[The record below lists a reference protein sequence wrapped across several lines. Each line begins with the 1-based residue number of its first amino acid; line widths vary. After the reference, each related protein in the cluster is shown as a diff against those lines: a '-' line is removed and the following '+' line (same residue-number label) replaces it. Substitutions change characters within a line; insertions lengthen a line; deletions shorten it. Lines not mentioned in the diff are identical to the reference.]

1 MNFHNYTFFQMH
13 YNINMN
19 TPSTLNYLN
28 SVSELLHVPLIEF
41 IIDIFLI
48 VQQFYINKLYS
59 Y

>member
-1 MNFHNYTFFQMH
+1 
-13 YNINMN
+13 MN